1 MGDLIEKKDHEN
13 SQILE
18 QAAQRDG
25 VITILR
31 GFQDLEWTESWAA
44 FSEFTANSA
53 LSWRWDCMTSWGLF
67 QPKLFHYSK
76 LRLDL

>member
-1 MGDLIEKKDHEN
+1 MGDLIEKKNHVN

-31 GFQDLEWTESWAA
+31 GFQDEWTK
-44 FSEFTANSA
+44 
-53 LSWRWDCMTSWGLF
+53 
-67 QPKLFHYSK
+67 P
-76 LRLDL
+76 